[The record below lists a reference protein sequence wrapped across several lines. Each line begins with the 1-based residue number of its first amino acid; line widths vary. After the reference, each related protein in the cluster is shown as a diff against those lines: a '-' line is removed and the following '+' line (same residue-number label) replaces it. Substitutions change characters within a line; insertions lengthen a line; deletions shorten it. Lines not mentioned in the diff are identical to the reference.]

1 MALPVA
7 SDDPVLQIDSNVSG
21 PASRPERGDFSDA
34 FKIAA
39 AAKDSDATRSLAAAT
54 DSVPQRTTPV
64 SAAGGKQH
72 K

>member
-1 MALPVA
+1 M
-7 SDDPVLQIDSNVSG
+7 LQIDSSVSA

-39 AAKDSDATRSLAAAT
+39 AAKDSDATRSLAADT
-54 DSVPQRTTPV
+54 DSVPQRAVPL